1 MYCTRCCCEALYI
14 HGASWISY
22 AKWCD
27 LMVNHDA
34 DRRLCQYL
42 IEPVCWWHFPFF
54 ISLEFCEALYIHL
67 FLSTVME
74 MPFLLCQ
81 LMWPYGQPWCGQKAL
96 PISDK
101 TGLLMAFCC
110 YDILSNWL
118 LLQILGFSWNCHY
131 LNVRELWI
139 ILPSDMTYWSTMM
152 RTEGFANIWKNWFA
166 DGIFLFYY
174 PFKLVSFGFL
184 LVRFVGVAWEK
195 VLC

>member
-1 MYCTRCCCEALYI
+1 MYCTRCCGEAFYN

-96 PISDK
+96 PISE
-101 TGLLMAFCC
+101 TIGLLMAFSCPIPALEVGLVWFPAC
-110 YDILSNWL
+110 KVCGLRHGRNWHNTL
-118 LLQILGFSWNCHY
+118 CTSIDTENVDLTTSVSARRNSW
-131 LNVRELWI
+131 
-139 ILPSDMTYWSTMM
+139 
-152 RTEGFANIWKNWFA
+152 
-166 DGIFLFYY
+166 
-174 PFKLVSFGFL
+174 
-184 LVRFVGVAWEK
+184 
-195 VLC
+195 